1 LHIDYEQRGVAGIE
15 ILEAMLLAAQLD
27 HAVDHELRDRD
38 LVHPVLAR
46 LLGLC
51 QPIPRQ
57 AMAGYGGSLQLPRSG
72 LESYPW
78 DETARLWRQGDCR
91 PVRGR
96 RAAGLD
102 AFGGEVLLFFG
113 PLPFL

>member
-46 LLGLC
+46 LRSALATYSAPSKGRL
-51 QPIPRQ
+51 
-57 AMAGYGGSLQLPRSG
+57 SLVVYNIRS
-72 LESYPW
+72 
-78 DETARLWRQGDCR
+78 
-91 PVRGR
+91 
-96 RAAGLD
+96 
-102 AFGGEVLLFFG
+102 
-113 PLPFL
+113 PL